1 MLGNQNLLQM
11 DFFEND
17 IGGGLL
23 NDFHGGK
30 GLSRPNDRDRWKVLQ
45 ISAVKAYKL
54 SYINFNMGG

>member
-1 MLGNQNLLQM
+1 M

-17 IGGGLL
+17 FGGGLL

-45 ISAVKAYKL
+45 ISAVKAYRL